1 VRTAAHH
8 VIGKADLARMNPSAN
23 LIITAK
29 EDDKLLAV
37 ARWCEEQLPFRSLA
51 DVKGEAR

>member
-1 VRTAAHH
+1 M
-8 VIGKADLARMNPSAN
+8 KPSAI

>member
-8 VIGKADLARMNPSAN
+8 VTGKADLARMKPSAI
-23 LIITAK
+23 LIITAN

-37 ARWCEEQLPFRSLA
+37 AHWCEEQLPFKSLMG
-51 DVKGEAR
+51 VKGEAR

>member
-1 VRTAAHH
+1 M
-8 VIGKADLARMNPSAN
+8 KPSAI
-23 LIITAK
+23 LIITVK

-37 ARWCEEQLPFRSLA
+37 ARWREEQLSFRSLA

>member
-8 VIGKADLARMNPSAN
+8 VIGKVDLARLKPSAI

-37 ARWCEEQLPFRSLA
+37 AHWCEEQLPFKSLVE
-51 DVKGEAR
+51 VKGEAK